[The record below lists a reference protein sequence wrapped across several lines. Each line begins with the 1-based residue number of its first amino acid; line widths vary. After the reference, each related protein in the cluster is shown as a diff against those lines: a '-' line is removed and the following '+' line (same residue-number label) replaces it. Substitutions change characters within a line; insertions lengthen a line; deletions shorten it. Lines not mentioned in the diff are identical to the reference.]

1 MSKMS
6 RGLLDSMDR
15 FALRNDRTNDA
26 ARGLADSARGAVAG
40 SR

>member
-1 MSKMS
+1 MS

-15 FALRNDRTNDA
+15 FALRNDRTNDNA
-26 ARGLADSARGAVAG
+26 QAFGNGARGAAAG